1 MNFELRQ
8 PDEKQTPK
16 SVGTNLARRAA
27 GINQHKLS
35 VKTIVTTFA
44 LSLALCAAAGATAQV
59 RNTVPTP
66 KADTVL
72 LSETTGSDYIERRY
86 EVKNQ
91 HDTEYTVRYQIN
103 LATLNATLN
112 GNSKQLDELNA
123 FVGDLMKDTLLRVK
137 SVTITGYSS
146 PDGPRAFNESLAARR
161 ARDFKNYVD
170 RKYDFSKK
178 FDVTVHSVAEDW
190 EMCRELVS
198 RSQMPDRQA
207 VLTVIDGTQGSEAKE
222 AALKQ
227 MPAAWDYMKA
237 NILPPIRRVVM
248 DIAYGGGKVIVERI
262 PIACPEPPQPQEQ
275 ACEPSTPCPPQNEC
289 SQCDCY
295 TIDESITGLIVE
307 MPEPGTDFTPTT
319 YEGRHAIRED
329 ARRVETYS
337 ERAERK
343 AGHVGHKDRHGARK
357 ISRKEAKALKKAE
370 KAAIEA
376 AREADNL

>member
-137 SVTITGYSS
+137 SVTITGYS
-146 PDGPRAFNESLAARR
+146 
-161 ARDFKNYVD
+161 
-170 RKYDFSKK
+170 
-178 FDVTVHSVAEDW
+178 
-190 EMCRELVS
+190 
-198 RSQMPDRQA
+198 
-207 VLTVIDGTQGSEAKE
+207 
-222 AALKQ
+222 
-227 MPAAWDYMKA
+227 
-237 NILPPIRRVVM
+237 
-248 DIAYGGGKVIVERI
+248 
-262 PIACPEPPQPQEQ
+262 
-275 ACEPSTPCPPQNEC
+275 
-289 SQCDCY
+289 
-295 TIDESITGLIVE
+295 
-307 MPEPGTDFTPTT
+307 
-319 YEGRHAIRED
+319 
-329 ARRVETYS
+329 
-337 ERAERK
+337 
-343 AGHVGHKDRHGARK
+343 
-357 ISRKEAKALKKAE
+357 
-370 KAAIEA
+370 
-376 AREADNL
+376 